1 MSPLPIGI
9 DPEASDGLSE
19 GAAGTTGIGA
29 LTLSSN
35 STINFGTGSSAVVQ
49 FAGLGPHTPITGAD
63 LAIINWDG
71 VPVTGGSGDRLLF
84 SGLATDF
91 TTAFGQTDVSFNGV
105 TGYVVDQFLGFYEV
119 TAVPVP
125 EPSTWIAAA
134 LALGAIGFSQRK
146 RVRVCASFT
155 LRKHF

>member
-1 MSPLPIGI
+1 M
-9 DPEASDGLSE
+9 
-19 GAAGTTGIGA
+19 
-29 LTLSSN
+29 
-35 STINFGTGSSAVVQ
+35 
-49 FAGLGPHTPITGAD
+49 
-63 LAIINWDG
+63 
-71 VPVTGGSGDRLLF
+71 TGGRGDRLLF

-146 RVRVCASFT
+146 RVRACASFT